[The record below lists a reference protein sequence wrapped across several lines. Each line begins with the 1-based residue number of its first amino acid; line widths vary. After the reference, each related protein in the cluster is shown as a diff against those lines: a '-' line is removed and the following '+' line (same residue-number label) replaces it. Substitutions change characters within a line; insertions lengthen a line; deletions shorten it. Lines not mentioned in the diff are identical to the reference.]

1 MITWTFDLSGDVAD
15 HHEAN
20 DRSVNV
26 MARSP
31 RVIGQTVWLVALT
44 WAGLHPSITGAADA
58 PPRGVGTPAY
68 GDFLVI
74 PLHVHVLRA
83 TDLAEIDCALTD
95 ADIDRIV
102 GKVNA
107 IWHPAGIHWG
117 LQPLIR
123 EPAARQGEFRTR
135 RDSVRDTG
143 PIPLGLYRS
152 LVPESSRTKTGLHVY
167 FIHQFGV
174 NGVYLGDATAF
185 VQETA
190 KLRPVEGGIDEP
202 LPRVT
207 AHELGHALG
216 LPHRQDR
223 TNLLASG
230 TTGTSLNAAESDH
243 AREFALKT
251 PGTRTVAELTRAAE
265 DSTKSGRFAEARRFW
280 SDLAAIPGEGAAE
293 AARRRDALS
302 TEVRRN

>member
-1 MITWTFDLSGDVAD
+1 
-15 HHEAN
+15 
-20 DRSVNV
+20 
-26 MARSP
+26 MARSL
-31 RVIGQTVWLVALT
+31 RVIGQTVWLVALI

-58 PPRGVGTPAY
+58 PPHGVAARAY
-68 GDFLVI
+68 GDFLI
-74 PLHVHVLRA
+74 LPLHVHVLKA
-83 TDLAEIDCALTD
+83 TDLPEIDCALTD

-107 IWHPAGIHWG
+107 IWHAAGIHWN
-117 LQPLIR
+117 LQPRIH
-123 EPAARQGEFRTR
+123 EAAARQGEFRKR
-135 RDSVRDTG
+135 RDSVHELG

-152 LVPESSRTKTGLHVY
+152 LVPEASRTKTGLHVY

-230 TTGTSLNAAESDH
+230 TTGTSLNAAESDL
-243 AREFALKT
+243 ARKFAIKT

-265 DSTKSGRFAEARRFW
+265 ESTKSGRMSEACSFW
-280 SDLAAIPGEGAAE
+280 SVLAAIPGKGAAE